1 MDTSGF
7 SEETP
12 GRAIALESIYV
23 RSEASTVSEHVD
35 LAYPGAEMEVIA
47 PEEDGWIKV
56 RYNGNTGYVK
66 VEFLRFE

>member
-1 MDTSGF
+1 M
-7 SEETP
+7 
-12 GRAIALESIYV
+12 
-23 RSEASTVSEHVD
+23 SEHVD